1 MIHAKTRAQQE
12 EWLNNLTLFFIKE
25 QSKKMDAKSV
35 ATQTP
40 N

>member
-1 MIHAKTRAQQE
+1 MMHAKTRAQQV
-12 EWLNNLTLFFIKE
+12 EWLNLMLFFITE
-25 QSKKMDAKSV
+25 QSKKMDAKKV